1 MALDMAQN
9 GQKVVVNYIQGC
21 EADALATVEECKK
34 LGGDAFAI
42 EADCSNNEQVQNLF
56 KKAVE
61 HFGTIDVLINNA
73 GVTRDNLVARM
84 KPEEWNLV
92 LSINLTG
99 VFFCMQEF
107 FKVAAE
113 NGRGGR
119 VINMASVVGQVRI
132 HNATQYCF
140 LLIGSYVL
148 FTHGQH
154 SLEMPDKQT
163 MRRLREESLDCRRVV
178 QRKWHHTT

>member
-1 MALDMAQN
+1 MARN
-9 GQKVVVNYIQGC
+9 GQKVVVNYIHGC
-21 EADALATVEECKK
+21 EADSFATVDECIKQ
-34 LGGDAFAI
+34 GGEAVAI

-99 VFFCMQEF
+99 VFYCMQEF

-119 VINMASVVGQVRI
+119 VINMASVVGQVSI
-132 HNATQYCF
+132 HHTTRLCLF
-140 LLIGSYVL
+140 LIGSFLY
-148 FTHGQH
+148 
-154 SLEMPDKQT
+154 SLTTSTVWK
-163 MRRLREESLDCRRVV
+163 CRTSKRCGF
-178 QRKWHHTT
+178 